1 MTECIF
7 EWDEAKAES
16 NYKKHGIKFEDAV
29 SVFNDPLS
37 ITTQD
42 RFENDE
48 YRWQVLG
55 VSKKEQLLLVAHTY
69 YDRSG
74 KEDCSHYFR
83 SKGKQKRKETI
94 WQSLDTK
101 AVKFR
106 R

>member
-1 MTECIF
+1 MTEYIF

-74 KEDCSHYFR
+74 KEIVRIISAR
-83 SKGKQKRKETI
+83 KANKKERKQYGNR
-94 WQSLDTK
+94 
-101 AVKFR
+101 
-106 R
+106 